1 MPAGRGKATRERVD
15 PSKTGL
21 LRQPVT
27 EDRIADRKVSEE

>member
-1 MPAGRGKATRERVD
+1 MPAGRGKATREPVG

-21 LRQPVT
+21 PGQPVT